1 MTVGGDVQVWKIASP
16 NPEYTEMIG
25 EELGERLAPG
35 DVVSLVGELG
45 AGKTVFVRGVARGLG
60 CDGVSSPSFL
70 IVQEYRG
77 KCPVFHCDFYRL
89 RTMRDLEDIGWE
101 EYLGDM
107 GIALI
112 EWGNLIPEALP
123 AEFLEVRI
131 DPVDHSDC
139 DRRLQFIPTGGRYQ
153 MLVKEL
159 SQRFG
164 FSE

>member
-1 MTVGGDVQVWKIASP
+1 MWETVSP
-16 NPEYTEMIG
+16 SPGYTEMIG
-25 EELGERLAPG
+25 EELGRRLAPG

-77 KCPVFHCDFYRL
+77 RSPVFHCDFYRL
-89 RTMRDLEDIGWE
+89 RTAQELIEVGWD
-101 EYLGDM
+101 EYLGGR
-107 GIALI
+107 GIVLI

-131 DPVDHSDC
+131 DPVEYSGC
-139 DRRLQFIPTGGRYQ
+139 DRRLQFIPGGGHYQ

-164 FSE
+164 SLE

>member
-1 MTVGGDVQVWKIASP
+1 MWKIVSP
-16 NPEYTEMIG
+16 SPEYTEMIG

-45 AGKTVFVRGVARGLG
+45 AGKTVFVRGVGRGLG
-60 CDGVSSPSFL
+60 CNGVSSPSFL
-70 IVQEYRG
+70 IVQEYQG
-77 KCPVFHCDFYRL
+77 KWPVFHCDFYRL

-101 EYLGDM
+101 EYLGGR
-107 GIALI
+107 GIVLI

-131 DPVDHSDC
+131 DPVEHCSG
-139 DRRLQFIPTGGRYQ
+139 DRRLQLIPTGGRYQ

-159 SQRFG
+159 SQKFG